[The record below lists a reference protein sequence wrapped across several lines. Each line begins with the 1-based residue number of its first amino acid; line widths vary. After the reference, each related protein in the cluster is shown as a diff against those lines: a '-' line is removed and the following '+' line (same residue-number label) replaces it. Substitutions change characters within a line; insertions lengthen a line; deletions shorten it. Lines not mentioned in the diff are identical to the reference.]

1 MGRDFRFRVYGS
13 YKQAVDDLDGPLGD
27 FEVWSDVGRHN
38 NHMLFG
44 IYNREQLREAIQEL
58 AEKITDDDYSDDI
71 DDLAEAISVAAK
83 LLRHVYGN
91 DAVRIIYE

>member
-38 NHMLFG
+38 NH
-44 IYNREQLREAIQEL
+44 IP
-58 AEKITDDDYSDDI
+58 S
-71 DDLAEAISVAAK
+71 
-83 LLRHVYGN
+83 
-91 DAVRIIYE
+91 